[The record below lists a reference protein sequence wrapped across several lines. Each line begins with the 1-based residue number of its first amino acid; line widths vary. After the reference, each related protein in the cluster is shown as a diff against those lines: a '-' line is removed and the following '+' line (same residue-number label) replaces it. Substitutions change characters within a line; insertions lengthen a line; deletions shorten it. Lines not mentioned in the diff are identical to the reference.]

1 MIVSRRSPETSP
13 NAGGESVWRPGAAGR
28 LAVLLACVFVTMIG
42 FGITLPVLPFY
53 TERLALRSGAS
64 AADVAM
70 QVGLLTAVYPLM
82 QLIFAPLWGRW
93 SDSIGRR
100 RLVLLGVA
108 GTAAGQLLFG
118 LAGSLAGLY
127 AARVLG
133 GVLSSAIFPAAA
145 AYVADATTERSR
157 GRGMAWLG
165 TATSL
170 GVVVGP
176 ALGGLLARTG
186 WQVTNRT
193 GAVLISG
200 FAVPFLAAA
209 ALATVALLG
218 ASTWLPESR
227 PTPQE
232 HPARI
237 SSAEMAPAEA
247 ERGPL
252 RALLGLAAAGQ
263 LGLALFEATFAL
275 YAKRMWAFE
284 PVQVGAAFMVC
295 GLVMAIA
302 QTGFASVLARRAGE
316 FAQVAT
322 GFGLVGTSLVLLP
335 LARGLA
341 MVLMAVGGLALG
353 IALIAPNLSAMIAT
367 LGGSARGRALGI
379 AGAANSFGQL
389 SGTLL
394 GAALLGWKMEAPY
407 FGAGG
412 LLLLTGVAVAWRARA
427 QPSLTSSSG
436 SVTTI
441 H

>member
-1 MIVSRRSPETSP
+1 MDRSSLDVAPDEHKSAP
-13 NAGGESVWRPGAAGR
+13 VVIPGAGSR

-82 QLIFAPLWGRW
+82 QLIFAPWWGRW

-127 AARVLG
+127 GARVLG

-157 GRGMAWLG
+157 RRGMAWLG

-186 WQVTNRT
+186 WEVANRT
-193 GAVLISG
+193 GAVLVSG

-218 ASTWLPESR
+218 ASVWLPESR
-227 PTPQE
+227 AATGE
-232 HPARI
+232 HPARL
-237 SSAEMAPAEA
+237 SGAEMAPAEA

-275 YAKRMWAFE
+275 YAKRMWDFGPA
-284 PVQVGAAFMVC
+284 QVGAAFMVC
-295 GLVMAIA
+295 GFVMAIA
-302 QTGFASVLARRAGE
+302 QTGFAAVLSRRVGE
-316 FAQVAT
+316 LPQVAA
-322 GFGLVGTSLVLLP
+322 GFGFVGVSLALLP
-335 LARGLA
+335 LARGVALVMLTIGILA
-341 MVLMAVGGLALG
+341 FGV
-353 IALIAPNLSAMIAT
+353 ALITPNLSAMIAT
-367 LGGSARGRALGI
+367 RGGPASGRALGVES
-379 AGAANSFGQL
+379 AANSVGQL
-389 SGTLL
+389 GGTLL
-394 GAALLGWKMEAPY
+394 GGALLGWQMEAPY
-407 FGAGG
+407 FGAGW
-412 LLLLTGVAVAWRARA
+412 LLLLTGIAVAWRARSRLRRA
-427 QPSLTSSSG
+427 AR
-436 SVTTI
+436 
-441 H
+441 

>member
-1 MIVSRRSPETSP
+1 MNRVSLEVAPDEHKSTP
-13 NAGGESVWRPGAAGR
+13 VVIPGAGRR
-28 LAVLLACVFVTMIG
+28 LAVLLACLFVTMIG

-53 TERLALRSGAS
+53 TERLALRSGAT

-108 GTAAGQLLFG
+108 GTAAGQLLFA

-127 AARVLG
+127 GARVLG

-145 AYVADATTERSR
+145 AYVADSTTERHR

-186 WQVTNRT
+186 WELT
-193 GAVLISG
+193 GPSGTVLISG

-209 ALATVALLG
+209 AFAFVALL
-218 ASTWLPESR
+218 AALMWLPESR
-227 PTPQE
+227 
-232 HPARI
+232 
-237 SSAEMAPAEA
+237 SATREDPAEPPA
-247 ERGPL
+247 WGAAAALERGPL
-252 RALLGLAAAGQ
+252 RTLLALAAAGQ

-284 PVQVGAAFMVC
+284 PVQAGAAFMVC

-302 QTGFASVLARRAGE
+302 QTGFAAVLARRVGE
-316 FAQVAT
+316 LAQVAT

-335 LARGLA
+335 FARGLA
-341 MVLMAVGGLALG
+341 MVLTAIGGLALG
-353 IALIAPNLSAMIAT
+353 IALIVPNLSAMIAT
-367 LGGSARGRALGI
+367 LGGSARGRALGV

-394 GAALLGWKMEAPY
+394 GAALLGWHMEAPY

-412 LLLLTGVAVAWRARA
+412 LLLLTGAAVAWRAKA
-427 QPSLTSSSG
+427 QPPLTSSSASG
-436 SVTTI
+436 PTI

>member
-1 MIVSRRSPETSP
+1 MDRSSLDVAPDEHKSAP
-13 NAGGESVWRPGAAGR
+13 VVIPGAGSR

-53 TERLALRSGAS
+53 TERLALRSGAT

-108 GTAAGQLLFG
+108 GTAAGQLLFA

-127 AARVLG
+127 GARVLG
-133 GVLSSAIFPAAA
+133 GILSSAIFPAAA

-176 ALGGLLARTG
+176 ALGGLLGRTG
-186 WQVTNRT
+186 WEVTNRT
-193 GAVLISG
+193 GAVLVSG

-218 ASTWLPESR
+218 ASVWLPESR
-227 PTPQE
+227 PATGEVPSR
-232 HPARI
+232 A
-237 SSAEMAPAEA
+237 SGAETAPAMT

-275 YAKRMWAFE
+275 YAKRMWDFGPA
-284 PVQVGAAFMVC
+284 QVGVAFMVC
-295 GLVMAIA
+295 GLVMALA
-302 QTGFASVLARRAGE
+302 QTGFAAVLARRVGE
-316 FAQVAT
+316 LPQVAT
-322 GFGLVGTSLVLLP
+322 GFGLVGLSLALLP
-335 LARGLA
+335 LSRGVPMVMLA
-341 MVLMAVGGLALG
+341 IGALAFG
-353 IALIAPNLSAMIAT
+353 VALIAPNLSALIAT
-367 LGGSARGRALGI
+367 RGGPASGRALGVES
-379 AGAANSFGQL
+379 AANSVGQL
-389 SGTLL
+389 AGTLL
-394 GAALLGWKMEAPY
+394 GGALLGWQMEAPY
-407 FGAGG
+407 FGAGVLLIFTG
-412 LLLLTGVAVAWRARA
+412 LVVARSARLRLRRAAR
-427 QPSLTSSSG
+427 
-436 SVTTI
+436 
-441 H
+441 